1 VGRTGARIKK
11 LEKSDSYADQL
22 LADQIKI
29 NGITREALTDIEG
42 RLRASEELNVML
54 KQDIVNLKV
63 EYMTLARALQT
74 QNNVMDLQVAV
85 NSSTR
90 ERLEDIEN
98 ILSAEVSKAQLA
110 NTKQEIHDANIRSIS
125 NNLDEATF
133 MISQLFEKLDKLQNT
148 AWRRF
153 FRWVRLLFTV

>member
-1 VGRTGARIKK
+1 MGRTGARIKK